1 MINNRLYK
9 PSKKTFK
16 LAAKKLSA
24 GDILSFPTETVY
36 GLGADATNNSAVS
49 KVFAAKNRPSYNP
62 LIVHVS
68 DMHKAQQYVS
78 MNKLAQKLA
87 INFWPGPLTM
97 VLPLKKNN
105 GLSDL
110 INAGLKTVAMRVPN
124 HRSAIELLRIF
135 NGPIAAPSAN
145 KSGKISPTTAAHVD
159 SDFFNELDMIIDD
172 GSCEKGLESTIV
184 KIDKNDIIILRPGS
198 ITQEDIEKV
207 AGQNVK
213 MNELCS
219 DHPIAPGQL
228 KSHYAPNAIIRLN
241 AIKPEPGE
249 AYLAF
254 GYNVETSNSLNLS
267 PSRDLLEA
275 ASNLFSMMRALDR
288 LNMETIAVAQIPNSG
303 LGVAI
308 NDRLERAAATREL
321 IE

>member
-1 MINNRLYK
+1 
-9 PSKKTFK
+9 
-16 LAAKKLSA
+16 
-24 GDILSFPTETVY
+24 
-36 GLGADATNNSAVS
+36 
-49 KVFAAKNRPSYNP
+49 
-62 LIVHVS
+62 
-68 DMHKAQQYVS
+68 
-78 MNKLAQKLA
+78 
-87 INFWPGPLTM
+87 
-97 VLPLKKNN
+97 
-105 GLSDL
+105 
-110 INAGLKTVAMRVPN
+110 
-124 HRSAIELLRIF
+124 
-135 NGPIAAPSAN
+135 
-145 KSGKISPTTAAHVD
+145 
-159 SDFFNELDMIIDD
+159 MIIDD

-241 AIKPEPGE
+241 AIKPKPGE

>member
-62 LIVHVS
+62 LIFHVY

-159 SDFFNELDMIIDD
+159 SDFFNFKII
-172 GSCEKGLESTIV
+172 

-207 AGQNVK
+207 ACQNVK

-241 AIKPEPGE
+241 AIKPKPGE